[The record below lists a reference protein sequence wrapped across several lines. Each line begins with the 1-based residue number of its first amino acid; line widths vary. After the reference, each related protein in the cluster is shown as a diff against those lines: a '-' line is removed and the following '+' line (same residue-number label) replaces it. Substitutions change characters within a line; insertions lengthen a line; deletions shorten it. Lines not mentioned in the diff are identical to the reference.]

1 MLWQLAQMQ
10 FCDDKHLL
18 WRDGENIQLEP
29 KPAEVLAY
37 FCRHPGRLISRDEF
51 IAEVWQGQLVT
62 DNAINR
68 IIAKLRKSLGDSA
81 KQSELIITLPRK
93 GYRFIA
99 PVSLAVSPV
108 AESTFNPA
116 VHNEAARNQVVL
128 LADSDIQT
136 SSQSEVQS
144 VVAAQSR
151 FQTNITRSH
160 QRSGWWVLWVSLAL
174 LAVVGFGTA
183 FWQQQHHPRQTPA
196 GFKLTPLT
204 RESGEELMP
213 ALAPNGRSLI
223 YSAYQGRWLALYFK
237 DLQSSEVSLL
247 SNEPGYSGN
256 GAWSPD
262 GRLFVYFYHN
272 AQTCALKLIE
282 FPSANQIQLS
292 QPTLAQPTIAQPK
305 IAQLNLS
312 QLAMVQPKI
321 VHLCPIGSF
330 GNVAFSH
337 DGTTLIY
344 SESEGRGTAYQI
356 YMKNLATGEIKKP
369 AQPPLFLAGNVEFD
383 LHPTQQQLL
392 IASPDKAQQLGY
404 YLLDLPSNTLRH
416 LFNKKDWLCCPIW
429 DQQGRTVLQ
438 TDASPSNQL
447 LQFTLDGKVL
457 PTVFSTGHGIDKL
470 RRAGDGVSYVY
481 SGWTAGREIHYQAR
495 HGAPAS
501 KLISSSV
508 SDSMPRIAHQQPQ
521 LAFVSDR
528 SGSREIWL
536 HQVDSG
542 KNSKLSHFN
551 RNDWV
556 YDVQWSPDD
565 SQLAV
570 LLSSEIQLLDITTG
584 QSRPVKLPPQ
594 EVRGL
599 SWVNRQTLAFS
610 LLHQQ
615 QWQLYHYDLVSEQ
628 LQLQPGAW
636 AYASYDATTGQVMY
650 VNQQQQLVLADQP
663 LPLQIPPIVAG
674 ERRFN
679 FDLLAGQ
686 LYFLQKS
693 SPEMLP
699 TFSTIILETTAQRQ
713 VESSLQQQNKPQQST
728 TGFVLIQYDIAQAS
742 GKIIQR
748 LAQESFFSIGNDG
761 IYFTVDQA
769 PEADIFLLRLTS
781 EGQ

>member
-18 WRDGENIQLEP
+18 WRDGEHIQLEP

-99 PVSLAVSPV
+99 PVSLAVTPV
-108 AESTFNPA
+108 AESTFNQP
-116 VHNEAARNQVVL
+116 VRIEAARNQAVL
-128 LADSDIQT
+128 LESRDIQAQT
-136 SSQSEVQS
+136 QPEVQS
-144 VVAAQSR
+144 VAAAQSR
-151 FQTNITRSH
+151 FQTNKIKSH
-160 QRSGWWVLWVSLAL
+160 QRSGWWVLWVILAL
-174 LAVVGFGTA
+174 LAVVGFGA
-183 FWQQQHHPRQTPA
+183 AIWQQQHHPSQTPA
-196 GFKLTPLT
+196 SFKLTPLT

-213 ALAPNGRSLI
+213 ALAPNSRSLI
-223 YSAYQGRWLALYFK
+223 YSAYQGRWLALYLK
-237 DLQSSEVSLL
+237 DLQSSEISLL
-247 SNEPGYSGN
+247 SNEPGHSSN
-256 GAWSPD
+256 GAWSND
-262 GRLFVYFYHN
+262 GRQFVYFYHN
-272 AQTCALKLIE
+272 MQTCALKLIE
-282 FPSANQIQLS
+282 FPTAKQAQLS
-292 QPTLAQPTIAQPK
+292 QPRFAQPTIVQSK
-305 IAQLNLS
+305 IAQSKMS
-312 QLAMVQPKI
+312 QLTTVQPKV

-344 SESEGRGTAYQI
+344 SESQGRGTAYQI
-356 YMKNLATGEIKKP
+356 YLKDLTTGEIKKP

-383 LHPTQQQLL
+383 LHPTQSQLL
-392 IASPDKAQQLGY
+392 IASPDKAQQLAY

-429 DQQGRTVLQ
+429 DQQGRNVLQ

-447 LQFTLDGKVL
+447 LQFALDGKAL

-481 SGWTAGREIHYQAR
+481 SGWIAGREIHYQER

-501 KLISSSV
+501 RLISSSV
-508 SDSMPRIAHQQPQ
+508 SDSMPRIAHQQQQ

-536 HQVDSG
+536 HQIDSG

-570 LLSSEIQLLDITTG
+570 LLSSEIQLLDIATG
-584 QSRPVKLPPQ
+584 QSSTVKLPPQ
-594 EVRGL
+594 EIRGL
-599 SWVNRQTLAFS
+599 SWVNQQTLAFS

-615 QWQLYHYDLVSEQ
+615 QWRLYHYQLTSAQ
-628 LQLQPGAW
+628 LQLQPGEW
-636 AYASYDATTGQVMY
+636 AYASYDAMTGQVIHI
-650 VNQQQQLVLADQP
+650 NQQQQLFLAEQFLPLELPAFVERNRRFYFSFFAGHLYYLQKP
-663 LPLQIPPIVAG
+663 LPEKSQKLSSTPLEISLSQG
-674 ERRFN
+674 SEK
-679 FDLLAGQ
+679 Q
-686 LYFLQKS
+686 L
-693 SPEMLP
+693 P
-699 TFSTIILETTAQRQ
+699 AQT
-713 VESSLQQQNKPQQST
+713 QQSADVKAT
-728 TGFVLIQYDIAQAS
+728 MGFDLIQYDIATAS
-742 GKIIQR
+742 GKTIQR
-748 LAQESFFSIGNDG
+748 VTADTIFSVGHHG
-761 IYFTVDQA
+761 VYFTVDKA
-769 PEADIFLLRLTS
+769 PEADIFLVRPA
-781 EGQ
+781 Q

>member
-18 WRDGENIQLEP
+18 WRDGETIQLEP

-51 IAEVWQGQLVT
+51 IAEVWQGQIVT

-99 PVSLAVSPV
+99 PVSQAVP
-108 AESTFNPA
+108 P
-116 VHNEAARNQVVL
+116 
-128 LADSDIQT
+128 LADSIFNQAVLSESSDIQART
-136 SSQSEVQS
+136 QAQLQS
-144 VVAAQSR
+144 VASVHSR
-151 FQTNITRSH
+151 FQTNKTISH
-160 QRSGWWVLWVSLAL
+160 QRSGWWVLWVSLIL
-174 LAVVGFGTA
+174 LAVIGWGGSL
-183 FWQQQHHPRQTPA
+183 WQQQINRIQKPA

-223 YSAYQGRWLALYFK
+223 YSAYQGRWLALYLK
-237 DLQSSEVSLL
+237 DLQSSEISLL
-247 SNEPGYSGN
+247 SNEPGHSGN
-256 GAWSPD
+256 GAWSRD
-262 GRLFVYFYHN
+262 GRQFVYFYHN

-282 FPSANQIQLS
+282 LSPENQTHFP
-292 QPTLAQPTIAQPK
+292 QPIIDHLASGQPK
-305 IAQLNLS
+305 IAQLNMS
-312 QLAMVQPKI
+312 QLVMVQPKV

-330 GNVAFSH
+330 GNVSFSH

-344 SESEGRGTAYQI
+344 SESQGQGTAYQL
-356 YMKNLATGEIKKP
+356 YLKNLTTGEIKKP
-369 AQPPLFLAGNVEFD
+369 AQPPLFLAGNAEFD
-383 LHPTQQQLL
+383 LHPTQDQLL
-392 IASPDKAQQLGY
+392 IASPDKAQQLAY

-438 TDASPSNQL
+438 ADASPSNQL
-447 LQFTLDGKVL
+447 LQFGLDGKAL
-457 PTVFSTGHGIDKL
+457 PTLFSTGHGIDKL

-481 SGWTAGREIHYQAR
+481 SGWTAGREIHYQTR

-521 LAFVSDR
+521 LAFVSER

-536 HQVDSG
+536 HQIDSG

-570 LLSSEIQLLDITTG
+570 LLSSEIQLLNIATG
-584 QSRPVKLPPQ
+584 KSRPVKLPPQ

-599 SWVNRQTLAFS
+599 SWVNQQTLAFS

-615 QWQLYHYDLVSEQ
+615 QWRLYHYDLTTEQ
-628 LQLQPGAW
+628 LQLQPGEW
-636 AYASYDATTGQVMY
+636 AYASYDAMTGEVIHI
-650 VNQQQQLVLADQP
+650 NQQQQLFLAEQL
-663 LPLQIPPIVAG
+663 LPLELPAFV
-674 ERRFN
+674 ERNRRFY
-679 FDLLAGQ
+679 FSFLAGR
-686 LYFLQKS
+686 LYYLQKA
-693 SPEMLP
+693 LP
-699 TFSTIILETTAQRQ
+699 GKLQKLFSTPSDVSLPQGSDQQLPAQT
-713 VESSLQQQNKPQQST
+713 QQSAEVKAT
-728 TGFVLIQYDIAQAS
+728 MGFDLIQYDIATAS
-742 GKIIQR
+742 GKTIQR
-748 LAQESFFSIGNDG
+748 LTADTIFSIGHHG
-761 IYFTVDQA
+761 VYFTVDKA
-769 PEADIFLLRLTS
+769 PEADIFLLNPL
-781 EGQ
+781 Q